1 MSSWNEGKKCQ
12 SLKQVNKIFSL
23 KNNERLEQLDCSS
36 RNRFKIK
43 AQESSLIGALSYKCF
58 DEKDEILILHNKA
71 YNNELIILH

>member
-1 MSSWNEGKKCQ
+1 MSSWNEGKKYQ
-12 SLKQVNKIFSL
+12 SLKQVNRIFSL

-43 AQESSLIGALSYKCF
+43 APETSLIGALSYKCN
-58 DEKDEILILHNKA
+58 DEKNEILILHNEA